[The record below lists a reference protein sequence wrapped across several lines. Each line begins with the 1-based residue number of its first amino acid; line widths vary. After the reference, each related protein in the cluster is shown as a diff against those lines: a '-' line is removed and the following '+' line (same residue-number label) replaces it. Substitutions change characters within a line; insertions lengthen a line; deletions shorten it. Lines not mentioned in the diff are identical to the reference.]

1 MENVEVNGKIDL
13 GIRKLVVAHVENAIT
28 FYGYLETEKDIMSD
42 VKTLADNLCGNKDR
56 LSEDPAVDQMV
67 GVYNQSDKTWYRGRV
82 EQLNMGKNKNQF
94 RVRMIDFGWN
104 GLYDLTD
111 MVQIPKALEEK
122 EVKLEKY
129 KFVDLRA
136 KGRDHG
142 YSADD
147 RQRGGNWLKKTIGNR
162 VVVASCYKQKNYE
175 GGIMAD
181 CMVGDVNL
189 TKAALNQGHAI
200 FTPSLIAG
208 YIKSHNGGP
217 MKPMRPPHFPQ
228 GGMGNGF
235 GRQTMNGGAVGAAG
249 GLDADYSNYVDGRA
263 RFNGGGMMN
272 GGRQASGK
280 KKQDKRDNRKKTN
293 LDQGIKDLSRLLDRV
308 NQARGQN
315 PEKEAK
321 GNNIVNCL
329 VGVSQTIEE
338 VSEVTEKY
346 MSGIEAVDEANK
358 KGDGAKGELKKSIEE
373 YLDLYSDQV
382 VDDETNRVANQ
393 LTAMQPSIPAGWKSL
408 SVKAET
414 ITRANMMEVAESV
427 KSWIESSVSKEAEL
441 TAISKKEMETFCRSL
456 DQLSKSLSA
465 REGGQIDAEL
475 PTSVDAELA
484 SVRQALQAE
493 LSCRNGPKITANSP
507 NANNNNSNKKQ
518 KKNPNAN
525 ADDAAKVLRSAWRA
539 LTALKS
545 QLEFAKKKTAEF
557 ETLRTK

>member
-228 GGMGNGF
+228 
-235 GRQTMNGGAVGAAG
+235 
-249 GLDADYSNYVDGRA
+249 
-263 RFNGGGMMN
+263 
-272 GGRQASGK
+272 GK